1 MADSAPLPQQ
11 WFQRLDNGAD
21 AEFYREPRFVQHI
34 DEATIAALTAYYASL
49 LFEQARV
56 LDLMS
61 SWVSH
66 LPAAPALA
74 KVSGLGMNAAELANN
89 PRLDDYRVQ
98 DLNLQPGL
106 PFADGEFDFV
116 FIAVSVQY
124 LINPLPLFSDIARV
138 LSPGGCLVVAMSHRC
153 FPSKAIRAFHGAD
166 GAARMA
172 LVKQYCVHAAA
183 FSDIES
189 IDRSPPNVDP
199 LWLVTARTA
208 PRS

>member
-1 MADSAPLPQQ
+1 MLKQASSKRRLSAGSAGKPSSTAGKSSAAPL
-11 WFQRLDNGAD
+11 
-21 AEFYREPRFVQHI
+21 
-34 DEATIAALTAYYASL
+34 
-49 LFEQARV
+49 
-56 LDLMS
+56 
-61 SWVSH
+61 
-66 LPAAPALA
+66 
-74 KVSGLGMNAAELANN
+74 K
-89 PRLDDYRVQ
+89 
-98 DLNLQPGL
+98 QPTL
-106 PFADGEFDFV
+106 PFEHGEFDFV

-124 LINPLPLFSDIARV
+124 LVQPLALFSDIARV